1 MKCYKV
7 CALVTKDLP
16 IYKLFKTILDR
27 LFYLSIYGFNC
38 GSTSAGMTFGR
49 SALQSILL
57 FGTAIRNRS
66 HEAIWDQ
73 SLCQYLLL
81 LLYEWRNSSLN
92 KWNGE
97 CEYDSVYSIYFPS
110 IFSSA
115 TGSLHVLHAFRYRLD
130 SVKWSAPRSELK
142 NHRKKPNA
150 ISPYRVR
157 SHLFNH
163 IQSAMSGATHHSAPC
178 SSLRLWNAA
187 KFNSKCT
194 NAGRWTIRDVG
205 KKWWRPAVIN

>member
-7 CALVTKDLP
+7 CALATKDLP

-142 NHRKKPNA
+142 NHREKNRMQLA
-150 ISPYRVR
+150 LIAYVHTYLITFRVPCQEPHTILLHAPVCGYGILQNSIR
-157 SHLFNH
+157 NVQMLDDERC
-163 IQSAMSGATHHSAPC
+163 AT
-178 SSLRLWNAA
+178 W
-187 KFNSKCT
+187 
-194 NAGRWTIRDVG
+194 G
-205 KKWWRPAVIN
+205 KNGGGLQ